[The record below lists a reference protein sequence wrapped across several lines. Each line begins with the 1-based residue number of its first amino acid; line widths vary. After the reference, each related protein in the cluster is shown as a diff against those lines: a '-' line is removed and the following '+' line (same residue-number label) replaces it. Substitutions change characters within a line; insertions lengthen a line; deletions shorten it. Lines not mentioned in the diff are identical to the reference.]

1 MNEPTYFTLASL
13 LDGPLHGYGI
23 VKRAEELSGGRLRI
37 AAGTLYGVLDRLREQ
52 GLVADEGQE
61 IVDGRARRS
70 YRLTATGEAA
80 LTAEAAR
87 LQAAAR
93 VVQARRRAPKARPA

>member
-1 MNEPTYFTLASL
+1 MNESTYFTLAAL

-23 VKRAEELSGGRLRI
+23 VKRASELSDGRLRI

-52 GLVADEGQE
+52 GLVAEEGQE

-70 YRLTATGEAA
+70 YRLTGAGEEA
-80 LTAEAAR
+80 LAAEASR
-87 LQAAAR
+87 MQAAVR
-93 VVQARRRAPKARPA
+93 VVRSRRPVAKASPA